1 MTPYPTQGVK
11 ELITQVIDQIDA
23 PLLVSHQPLVMKG
36 ASQGELTIY

>member
-23 PLLVSHQPLVMKG
+23 PLLVSQPLVMKG